1 MGTFSIWHWLV
12 VLLVLFG
19 IYWFF
24 RGLIRA
30 WHRERRKG
38 DG

>member
-1 MGTFSIWHWLV
+1 MGSFSIWHWLV
-12 VLLVLFG
+12 VLLAPLG

-24 RGLIRA
+24 RSLIRV

-38 DG
+38 GG